1 MNTSHTSQLGF
12 KLLFW
17 AGVGAAAMVLAGCA
31 TMSQSST
38 VNVKLIGAN
47 EVPALGVSTLGS
59 ASITVGADKSV
70 SGSVTTY
77 GIDATAVHIHVGE
90 YGKNGPVAIGLT
102 KTSDNT
108 WSVPAGAR
116 FTDDQYE
123 AYKAG
128 ETYVN
133 VHSAAHKGGEVRG
146 QLRP

>member
-1 MNTSHTSQLGF
+1 MNMSQQGI
-12 KLLFW
+12 KRLFL
-17 AGVGAAAMVLAGCA
+17 AGVGTAAMLLAGCA
-31 TMSQSST
+31 TMNSGNA

-47 EVPALGVSTLGS
+47 EVPALNIATSGS
-59 ASITVGADKSV
+59 GSFTVGADKSV

-77 GIDATAVHIHVGE
+77 GVAGTAAHIHVGA
-90 YGKNGPVAIGLT
+90 YGNNGPVAIPLT

-108 WSVPAGAR
+108 WSVPAGAK
-116 FTDDQYE
+116 FTDEQYQ

-133 VHSAAHKGGEVRG
+133 VHSVEHKGGEVRG